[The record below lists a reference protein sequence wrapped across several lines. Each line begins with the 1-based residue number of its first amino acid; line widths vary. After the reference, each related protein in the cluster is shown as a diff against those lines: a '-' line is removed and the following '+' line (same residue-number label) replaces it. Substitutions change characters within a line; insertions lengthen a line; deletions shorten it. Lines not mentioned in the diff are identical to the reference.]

1 MQVGASDRERSEATA
16 FHQMIPIF
24 NPHNPSSEFFTEE
37 LCHITE
43 LSNSPND
50 PEQSIARARVAPGIT
65 TRWHSLIDT
74 TERYVVI
81 SGQGIV
87 EIGDLPS
94 TAMNP
99 LDVVIIPP
107 GTRQRITNIG
117 TTDLVF
123 LALCTPRFRP
133 ECYQDL
139 DSTRIRR
146 N

>member
-1 MQVGASDRERSEATA
+1 
-16 FHQMIPIF
+16 MIPIF
-24 NPHNPSSEFFTEE
+24 NPHNPNSEFFTEE

-65 TRWHSLIDT
+65 TCWHALIDT
-74 TERYVVI
+74 TERYVLI

-87 EIGDLPS
+87 EIGDLPP

-99 LDVVIIPP
+99 LDVAIIPA
-107 GTRQRITNIG
+107 GMRQRITNSG

-123 LALCTPRFRP
+123 LAICTPRFRP
-133 ECYQDL
+133 ECYQHIDAKGP
-139 DSTRIRR
+139 SSGATIRL
-146 N
+146 